1 MRGSIPL
8 RGFYQKNLIMNR
20 LISII
25 ALVNIVSFSNAQT
38 DFSTRKITSFE
49 THSGA
54 IVTTSCETL
63 DGIDVFGSSFK
74 TINKNGQTIY
84 SGQSPQKLVFDQ
96 ISKHNRDFLATKFEA
111 ITGIPSREIVYSNA
125 VYFEENDKLKPSTHV
140 QVFDGKYTR
149 TLVVEQETYN
159 ILLEIDETVA
169 CMHQPDPADALS
181 DDFNNSIPSV
191 RFRRWADDNPF
202 PGTPHP
208 TGVPD
213 QWQAPFVLHDTIMN
227 PRNLA
232 SPRGWIFPPAG
243 YLTGN
248 NIRAET
254 YGINNQ
260 HIPNGPVF
268 ASNAYTNPIQFE
280 HYYRL
285 DYDWTSANFETL
297 KTAAT
302 NAFVT
307 GNLYHDWIWGYG
319 FQEEDGNFQEDNYN
333 RGGQGG
339 DSLLIYAEYNSVG
352 YINNAFFSGTH
363 IDGTPAAVILWPFR
377 YSLNGPDRH
386 SGFDNHLCVHEYQ
399 HGTTR
404 RLVGDMNYEWIQVAG
419 VSECMSDL
427 VSLVYNNIDRGELY
441 RDDVLAVGGWLAY
454 KLGGS
459 LDFENNYYYGIRPYP
474 INVELNPMR
483 LLYTDLEGGWVFPD
497 DKYPRSPRI
506 INYSGHYV
514 GQVPLI
520 ALWEIY
526 HEFIEDYGF
535 EDGTDK
541 FMFLVI
547 DALRVMNPNPSLK
560 NLRDAFVLAD
570 ELLSEGEHRTRIW
583 AAFARRGMGIGFEIE
598 ERIASLFIRGVT
610 ESNKTPDW
618 SDYDQ
623 NGIKDASDVFAF
635 VTDFHL
641 NSMRA
646 DLNLDN
652 ILDEQDVTAWL
663 ELWYE

>member
-1 MRGSIPL
+1 
-8 RGFYQKNLIMNR
+8 MNR

-25 ALVNIVSFSNAQT
+25 ALTSVASVSQAQ
-38 DFSTRKITSFE
+38 SSISSREMSSRVA
-49 THSGA
+49 HSGA
-54 IVTTSCETL
+54 IVTTSCETV
-63 DGIDVFGSSFK
+63 DGIDVFGTSFK
-74 TINKNGQTIY
+74 TVSKNGRIVHN
-84 SGQSPQKLVFDQ
+84 GQVVARRPAMQAPQ
-96 ISKHNRDFLATKFEA
+96 HNQDFSTTAFEVS
-111 ITGIPSREIVYSNA
+111 TGIAASDVVYSNA
-125 VYFEENDKLKPSTHV
+125 VYFEQDGELKAATHV
-140 QVFDGKYTR
+140 QTFDGKHTH
-149 TLVVEQETYN
+149 TLVVEQGTYN
-159 ILLEIDETVA
+159 VLLEIDETVA

-213 QWQAPFVLHDTIMN
+213 QWQAPFVSHDTITN

-232 SPRGWIFPPAG
+232 SPRGWIFAPGG

-248 NIRAET
+248 NVRAET
-254 YGINNQ
+254 YGVNNQ

-285 DYDWTSANFETL
+285 DYDWTSADFQTL

-302 NAFVT
+302 NAFVV

-319 FQEEDGNFQEDNYN
+319 FREGDGNFQENNYN
-333 RGGQGG
+333 RGGVGG
-339 DSLLIYAEYNSVG
+339 DSILAYTEYNSVG

-363 IDGTPAAVILWPFR
+363 IDGTPATVILWPFR

-386 SGFDNHLCVHEYQ
+386 SGFDNQLCVHEYQ

-404 RLVGDMNYEWIQVAG
+404 RLVGDMRYEWIQVAG

-427 VSLVYNNIDRGELY
+427 VSLVYNNMDRGELY
-441 RDDVLAVGGWLAY
+441 REDVIGFGGWLAY

-459 LDFENNYYYGIRPYP
+459 LSFEDNYYFGIRPYP
-474 INVELNPMR
+474 INVDLNPMTLR
-483 LLYTDLEGGWVFPD
+483 YTDFNGGWEFPD
-497 DKYPRSPRI
+497 DEYPRTPRI

-520 ALWEIY
+520 ALWEVY

-535 EDGTDK
+535 EDGTNR
-541 FMFLVI
+541 FMFLVV
-547 DALRVMNPNPSLK
+547 DAMRVMNPNPSLED
-560 NLRDAFVLAD
+560 LRDAFVLAD

-583 AAFARRGMGIGFEIE
+583 AAFARRGMGEGFTID
-598 ERIASLFIRGVT
+598 ERIASPLIRGVT
-610 ESNKTPDW
+610 ESHDSPNW
-618 SDYDQ
+618 ADYNRD
-623 NGIKDASDVFAF
+623 GIRDAGDIHAF
-635 VTDFHL
+635 ITDFHL
-641 NSMRA
+641 GSMRA

-652 ILDEQDVTAWL
+652 TLNIQDVLDWL
-663 ELWYE
+663 ELWND